1 MGSRVRGFAG
11 KIPACSSLT
20 PLTQPPFGVFGSSNI
35 FENLLFSFFSM
46 EEAWKRVWG
55 SLMHIIIASPW
66 KNTFWKM
73 PLHVFFYKKIQK
85 EAFWGVQEARKEEDL
100 GRCIPAP
107 ETRTNLGL
115 FAKRFMKIGPKSTK
129 WEPKSTGQ
137 LEKAAPLVW
146 VSCNLTFS
154 NHPPKLSKLGA
165 SKFIKS
171 YNTGVDFAH
180 LCYLDFIAKPSSK
193 LISWAWFFSIF
204 ACMSLYQL
212 PINNFWTN
220 TNFESKLSVN
230 AICLSIFFVT
240 ACSIVRHNWYQQWVS
255 F

>member
-1 MGSRVRGFAG
+1 MIWPVLLGSHLFNFDQIL
-11 KIPACSSLT
+11 KI
-20 PLTQPPFGVFGSSNI
+20 
-35 FENLLFSFFSM
+35 LFSYEHKLVLVSG
-46 EEAWKRVWG
+46 V
-55 SLMHIIIASPW
+55 
-66 KNTFWKM
+66 
-73 PLHVFFYKKIQK
+73 QK
-85 EAFWGVQEARKEEDL
+85 EAFLGGSGGKE
-100 GRCIPAP
+100 GGGFGSSYSSTI
-107 ETRTNLGL
+107 ETRTNLCS